1 MSCVNQELTD
11 AIRASIKDRA
21 LWFYLLLKEA
31 KEQGGDSDEIAKK
44 AIFKYG
50 QIKGQRMG
58 DCQSPRDFFNGIVT
72 KNSSLAFAMEEVSV
86 SADEGVYR
94 FHACALCEA
103 WRELGCNQ
111 EEIGH
116 LCKLAMEGDFGLV
129 SSFPLDLKF
138 NSTIGDGAKYCE
150 MVVTKN

>member
-1 MSCVNQELTD
+1 MSCVNHELTD
-11 AIRASIKDRA
+11 AIRAAIKDRA
-21 LWFYLLLKEA
+21 LWFYLLLEA
-31 KEQGGDSDEIAKK
+31 AREDGGNSDEIAKK

-50 QIKGQRMG
+50 KIKGARIG

-86 SADEGVYR
+86 TADEGIYR

-138 NSTIGDGAKYCE
+138 NSTIGDGAKFCE